1 MTHTIRSQQAIR
13 AIAIAVS
20 CVASSFA
27 AHAGTEAS
35 LYGVADVYAAYQ
47 KGDRSEFSVDS
58 GGLAGSR
65 IGVSASH
72 DISPDLKAI
81 AKIEAGVNLDTGTNG
96 QGTGVIWGRQAYGGL
111 AGGFGSLTLGRQYT
125 LEFNALDT
133 DDPFDTGAGSAIS
146 SGIVTSLG
154 GVRANNSIV
163 YAAPKFGGFDL
174 SLMAAAGEATAG
186 STSNGDLFSANL
198 RYSAGPIGI
207 GLTLSHLNKPVDGD
221 VAASA
226 VLLAGTWDAGSFSL
240 MGGAQAVHNATQAA
254 NTQDDRTEFFA
265 GARVPVG
272 ADEFWLGTGTG
283 STKHVDGTRATQ
295 GSVAWLHHL
304 DKSATIYAVATT
316 LHNGSAT
323 SFTIDTATGNGPAVS
338 PGQDA
343 SGLQVGFLYRF

>member
-1 MTHTIRSQQAIR
+1 MTHTIRSHQAIR
-13 AIAIAVS
+13 AIAIAAA
-20 CVASSFA
+20 CAASSFVA
-27 AHAGTEAS
+27 QAGTEAS

-47 KGDRSEFSVDS
+47 KGDRSEFRVES

-72 DISPDLKAI
+72 DISPDLKAV
-81 AKIEAGVNLDTGTNG
+81 AKIEAGVGLDTGGSN
-96 QGTGVIWGRQAYGGL
+96 QGGLTWGRQAYGGL
-111 AGGFGSLTLGRQYT
+111 TGGFGSLTLGRQYT

-163 YAAPKFGGFDL
+163 YEAPKFGGFDL
-174 SLMAAAGEATAG
+174 SLMAAAGEASTG
-186 STSNGDLFSANL
+186 SSANGDYFSANL
-198 RYSAGPIGI
+198 RYSAGPVDV
-207 GLTLSHLNKPVDGD
+207 GLTLSHLNRPVDGA
-221 VAASA
+221 VAANA
-226 VLLAGTWDAGSFSL
+226 ALLAGTWDAGAFSL
-240 MGGAQAVHNATQAA
+240 MGGVQVVRNATQAA
-254 NTQDDRTEFFA
+254 NTQDNRTELFA

-272 ADEFWLGTGTG
+272 AEEFWLGVGTG
-283 STKHVDGTRATQ
+283 STQHADGSRATQ

-304 DKSATIYAVATT
+304 DKSSTIYAVATT

-323 SFTIDTATGNGPAVS
+323 SFTIDTATGSGPAVS
-338 PGQDA
+338 PGHDA

>member
-1 MTHTIRSQQAIR
+1 MTQIIRSRQTVRIA
-13 AIAIAVS
+13 AIAAA
-20 CVASSFA
+20 CATSFA

-35 LYGVADVYAAYQ
+35 LYGVADAYAAYQ
-47 KGDRSEFSVDS
+47 KGNRSQFSVDS

-81 AKIEAGVNLDTGTNG
+81 AKIEAGVNLDSGTNG

-111 AGGFGSLTLGRQYT
+111 AGSFGSLTLGRQYT
-125 LEFNALDT
+125 LEFKALDT

-163 YAAPKFGGFDL
+163 YEAPKFGGFDL
-174 SLMAAAGEATAG
+174 SVMAAAGEATTG
-186 STSNGDLFSANL
+186 STSDGDLFSANL
-198 RYSAGPIGI
+198 RYHVGPIGV

-221 VAASA
+221 VAANA
-226 VLLAGTWDAGSFSL
+226 ALLAGTWDAGSFSL
-240 MGGAQAVHNATQAA
+240 MGGAQVVRNATQAA
-254 NTQDDRTEFFA
+254 NSRDDRTEFFA
-265 GARVPVG
+265 GAHLPLG
-272 ADEFWLGTGTG
+272 AEEFWFGAGTG

-295 GSVAWLHHL
+295 GSIAWLHHL
-304 DKSATIYAVATT
+304 DKSTTIYGVATT
-316 LHNGSAT
+316 LHNGSA
-323 SFTIDTATGNGPAVS
+323 SAFTIDTATGNGPAVS

>member
-1 MTHTIRSQQAIR
+1 MTHTIRSRQAFR
-13 AIAIAVS
+13 SIAIATS
-20 CVASSFA
+20 CAASAFA
-27 AHAGTEAS
+27 AQAGTEATI
-35 LYGVADVYAAYQ
+35 YGVADVYAAYQ
-47 KGDRSEFSVDS
+47 KGDRSEFRVES

-72 DISPDLKAI
+72 DISPDLKAV
-81 AKIEAGVNLDTGTNG
+81 AKIEAGVGIDTGASN
-96 QGTGVIWGRQAYGGL
+96 QGGLTWGRQAYGGL
-111 AGGFGSLTLGRQYT
+111 TGGFGSLTLGRQYT

-163 YAAPKFGGFDL
+163 YEAPKFGGFDL
-174 SLMAAAGEATAG
+174 SLMAAAGEANTG
-186 STSNGDLFSANL
+186 STSNGDYFSANL
-198 RYSAGPIGI
+198 RYSAGPIGV

-221 VAASA
+221 VAANA

-240 MGGAQAVHNATQAA
+240 MGGAQVVRNVTQAA
-254 NTQDDRTEFFA
+254 DTQDDRTEFFA

-272 ADEFWLGTGTG
+272 AEEFWVGAGTG
-283 STKHVDGTRATQ
+283 STRRVDGSRATQ
-295 GSVAWLHHL
+295 GTVAWLHHL
-304 DKSATIYAVATT
+304 DKSTTIYAVATT
-316 LHNGSAT
+316 LHNGSGT
-323 SFTIDTATGNGPAVS
+323 SFTIDTATGNGPSVS